1 MAVEKITESNFREKV
16 LENKGTVL
24 LDFWATWCG
33 PCRMMSPVVDEIAK
47 DHPEIFVGKV
57 NVDEEEALSRQFNIF
72 SIPTFIILKDGKV
85 QAQTA
90 GARPKAALEAML
102 FANGEPVEAARLAE
116 AMRIEP
122 EQARELLGYTE

>member
-1 MAVEKITESNFREKV
+1 MAVEKITESNFKEKV
-16 LENKGTVL
+16 LDFEGTVL
-24 LDFWATWCG
+24 LDFWASWCG

-47 DHPEIFVGKV
+47 GHPEVRVGKV

-72 SIPTFIILKDGKV
+72 SIPTFLIIKNGKV

-102 FANGEPVEAARLAE
+102 
-116 AMRIEP
+116 
-122 EQARELLGYTE
+122 

>member
-1 MAVEKITESNFREKV
+1 MAVEKITESNFKEKV
-16 LENKGTVL
+16 LDFEGTVL
-24 LDFWATWCG
+24 LDFWASWCG

-47 DHPEIFVGKV
+47 DHPEVRVGKV

-72 SIPTFIILKDGKV
+72 SIPTFLIIKNGKV

-102 FANGEPVEAARLAE
+102 
-116 AMRIEP
+116 
-122 EQARELLGYTE
+122 

>member
-1 MAVEKITESNFREKV
+1 MAVEKITDSNFKEKV
-16 LENKGTVL
+16 LDFKGTVL
-24 LDFWATWCG
+24 LDFWASWCG

-47 DHPEIFVGKV
+47 EHPEVRVGKV

-72 SIPTFIILKDGKV
+72 SIPTFLIIKDGKV

-102 FANGEPVEAARLAE
+102 
-116 AMRIEP
+116 
-122 EQARELLGYTE
+122 